1 MEQRMENIPLT
12 FLLGF
17 FVTIVVDRWRNIF
30 ANIGFVDSV
39 AFYISNY
46 VNGTDEETR
55 IVKRNMVRYLCLTQ
69 VLILRDISIKVRK
82 RFPNLDAVVDAGFM
96 QQHEKDSFDKI
107 ENDYAKYWIPLNWTF
122 ALANECRLQDKI
134 KGDVLL
140 NGLFNEI
147 RMFYGNLQ
155 TLRNYDWVPIPLAY
169 PQVVFVVVRL
179 YFVLCVVTRQY
190 IINEDADNLT
200 NIDLWLP
207 FMTQLQFI
215 FYMGWLKVAEALL
228 NPLGEDDDDFECN
241 FIIDRNITIALAVV
255 DQMPADIPEQRRDNF
270 DPQTIPL
277 YSEKAA
283 NVPDKPYIG
292 SAAKQGVE
300 DEKKRVKMV
309 PRKSTLENGGGGTRN
324 GSVTTSNIGRRIK
337 ESFNT
342 RKRFWTMQKPES
354 GNAKNNDGLRPPV
367 WYDNKRYSSSTCEAT
382 NATETNA
389 NNRNFEINVE
399 SFEHRRQSRDSI

>member
-1 MEQRMENIPLT
+1 MRQFSKLAHFMEQRMENIPLT

-46 VNGTDEETR
+46 VLGTDEETR
-55 IVKRNMVRYLCLTQ
+55 VIKRNMVRYLCLTQ

-96 QQHEKDSFDKI
+96 LPHEKEKFDEI
-107 ENDYAKYWIPLNWTF
+107 ENDFAKYWIPLNWTF
-122 ALANECRLQDKI
+122 ALATECRLQDKI

-179 YFVLCVVTRQY
+179 YFVLCVVTRQF

-200 NIDLWLP
+200 NR
-207 FMTQLQFI
+207 F
-215 FYMGWLKVAEALL
+215 
-228 NPLGEDDDDFECN
+228 FE
-241 FIIDRNITIALAVV
+241 TA
-255 DQMPADIPEQRRDNF
+255 
-270 DPQTIPL
+270 
-277 YSEKAA
+277 
-283 NVPDKPYIG
+283 
-292 SAAKQGVE
+292 
-300 DEKKRVKMV
+300 
-309 PRKSTLENGGGGTRN
+309 
-324 GSVTTSNIGRRIK
+324 
-337 ESFNT
+337 
-342 RKRFWTMQKPES
+342 
-354 GNAKNNDGLRPPV
+354 
-367 WYDNKRYSSSTCEAT
+367 
-382 NATETNA
+382 
-389 NNRNFEINVE
+389 
-399 SFEHRRQSRDSI
+399 